1 MYANNITSE
10 TSESSPPLSIPV
22 NINPSHHLTDL
33 HMDLSSCGG
42 GGGHPQLHPQYGL
55 YQVAAPPPLG
65 PPAVTAAVLHQAESA
80 LKMGLYPGLVM
91 PTIYPHPHPHQAL
104 MLPPNMPAITHHHLS
119 PFNYVNL
126 VQSPQPQGLTSPH
139 TITTSQVSL
148 ARGKLDLYYFR

>member
-1 MYANNITSE
+1 MYANNITSQ
-10 TSESSPPLSIPV
+10 TSESSLPLSVPV
-22 NINPSHHLTDL
+22 NINPSVHLTDL
-33 HMDLSSCGG
+33 HMDMSSCGGGGG

-80 LKMGLYPGLVM
+80 LKMGLYPGLVV
-91 PTIYPHPHPHQAL
+91 PTMYPHQTL
-104 MLPPNMPAITHHHLS
+104 MLPPNIPAITHHHLS

-126 VQSPQPQGLTSPH
+126 VQSPQPQSLN

-148 ARGKLDLYYFR
+148 ARGKLDLYHFR

>member
-1 MYANNITSE
+1 ML
-10 TSESSPPLSIPV
+10 PLSVPV
-22 NINPSHHLTDL
+22 NINTSRHLTDL
-33 HMDLSSCGG
+33 PMDLSSCGG
-42 GGGHPQLHPQYGL
+42 GGGGGGHPQSQLPPQYGL

-91 PTIYPHPHPHQAL
+91 PTIYPHPHQAL
-104 MLPPNMPAITHHHLS
+104 MVPPNIPAITHHHLS

-126 VQSPQPQGLTSPH
+126 VQSPQPQGLN